1 MGQRWRR
8 NWQQRGRGVTG
19 GEYGHGRE
27 ERLLAV
33 VVVVAAMA
41 MVVALAAVAAAAVVT
56 AASVVEAV

>member
-41 MVVALAAVAAAAVVT
+41 MVVALAAVAATVVT

>member
-19 GEYGHGRE
+19 GEYSHGRE

-41 MVVALAAVAAAAVVT
+41 MVVALAAVVT
-56 AASVVEAV
+56 AASVVEAA